1 VNSINNDIEV
11 KENPPAT
18 LKLRNIIGRRAMDR
32 RNNVKVDKQGR
43 VMYNAGSMMVFMK
56 REEDPEAVCEWA

>member
-1 VNSINNDIEV
+1 
-11 KENPPAT
+11 
-18 LKLRNIIGRRAMDR
+18 MDR